1 MPKGELVVCGKFEW
15 WSEKDEINIDK
26 HKDANNIGISFRDI
40 LPVFDDPFLV
50 GHSGFWH
57 IKKHH
62 YSFKEVEKIFN
73 DPYFYEIYD
82 IHHSEKNQDRYNGL
96 GYVEK
101 TGLSV
106 VQVVYTETGRTHII
120 SARPATS
127 WERKMYYERLRK
139 IYSEM

>member
-15 WSEKDEINIDK
+15 WSEKDEINIDT

-40 LPVFDDPFLV
+40 LPVFD
-50 GHSGFWH
+50 
-57 IKKHH
+57 
-62 YSFKEVEKIFN
+62 

-127 WERKMYYERLRK
+127 RERKMYYERLRK

>member
-15 WSEKDEINIDK
+15 WSEKDEINI
-26 HKDANNIGISFRDI
+26 GISFRDI
-40 LPVFDDPFLV
+40 LPVFD
-50 GHSGFWH
+50 
-57 IKKHH
+57 
-62 YSFKEVEKIFN
+62 

-127 WERKMYYERLRK
+127 RERKMYYERLRK